1 MATKAFLPLL
11 SKGGQSDLISKGD
24 IIELW
29 NGEKMIFMEMKRTKW
44 TGKSTT
50 SGNMY
55 NIPIYKDRMGT
66 TPFAKAVVG
75 KSEEVLSKSSKPET
89 LRKGDLFSLENAKQ
103 AFMFK
108 ALIGNKVHAIDIAT
122 GNSWKIGAEC
132 TFNKIDIETIKNKL

>member
-1 MATKAFLPLL
+1 MATKAFLPFI
-11 SKGGQSDLISKGD
+11 SKGGSSDLVSKGD

-29 NGEKMIFMEMKRTKW
+29 NDEKMIFMEMKRTKW
-44 TGKSTT
+44 VGKAIG
-50 SGNMY
+50 SGRMY

-75 KSEEVLSKSSKPET
+75 KSNDVLSPSAKPET
-89 LRKGDLFSLENAKQ
+89 FPKGELFAIENAKQ

-122 GNSWKIGAEC
+122 GQSWKIGTEC
-132 TFNKIDIETIKNKL
+132 TFSKIDVETIKNKL